1 MTPHGVFDKLRA
13 RERGIRAP
21 TFGFEAQKEEMRMK
35 KLHRICLTLVVAL
48 LAFPPN
54 ALGAFS
60 QDENSIT
67 SISKENLHWEAQYE
81 NTRKETVSVDVDVL
95 VPGVRALPVLKVTF
109 YPRMGEGFQ
118 SLFRDPQ
125 GKTNDG
131 WSSYVA
137 DEYVSAFH
145 NWKHGGKTYQTIPMA
160 ELDRSKAYA
169 QNNALTFGEA
179 FQFMEA
185 TLKQL
190 CTEYGSGNYYP
201 MQIERVQIK
210 GDPGGGDAPRKA
222 GAYTVSAYQTIR
234 GIPILMNVS
243 ECFTNSSQRDSGV
256 PKGYFWNMSSTD
268 SYYFT
273 MSLLEE
279 KEVLFEDIPILGFE
293 QIRPA
298 MEAMIRESR
307 IRNVYGVRLGYVVF
321 MNEPGSREHFVLE
334 PAWVVECEYYDSAKR
349 ESPKI
354 NAGVSYFEQT
364 TYRELIIN
372 AQSGELMDPESNE
385 PERSVAPSV
394 IPW

>member
-1 MTPHGVFDKLRA
+1 
-13 RERGIRAP
+13 
-21 TFGFEAQKEEMRMK
+21 MK

-54 ALGAFS
+54 ALGAFR

-95 VPGVRALPVLKVTF
+95 VPDVRSLPVLKVTS

-145 NWKHGGKTYQTIPMA
+145 NWKHRGKIYQMIPTA
-160 ELDRSKAYA
+160 TLDWSKAYA
-169 QNNALTFGEA
+169 ENNPLPFGEA
-179 FQFMEA
+179 VRFMEE

-210 GDPGGGDAPRKA
+210 GDPGGGDGPRKA

-234 GIPILMNVS
+234 GIPVLMNAS
-243 ECFTNSSQRDSGV
+243 ECFTNGSPKDSGV
-256 PKGYFWNMSSTD
+256 PKGYFWNMVSTD

-279 KEVLFEDIPILGFE
+279 TEVLFEDIPILGFE
-293 QIRPA
+293 QILPA
-298 MEAMIRESR
+298 IETMIQESR
-307 IRNVYGVRLGYVVF
+307 IRSVYGVRLGYVVF
-321 MNEPGSREHFVLE
+321 LSEPGNREHFVLV

-354 NAGVSYFEQT
+354 NAGVPYFEQT

-372 AQSGELMDPESNE
+372 AQSGEWIDPESNE
-385 PERSVAPSV
+385 PERSVAPTV
-394 IPW
+394 IPWR

>member
-1 MTPHGVFDKLRA
+1 
-13 RERGIRAP
+13 
-21 TFGFEAQKEEMRMK
+21 MK

-81 NTRKETVSVDVDVL
+81 NTRKETISVDVDVL
-95 VPGVRALPVLKVTF
+95 VPGVPALPVLKVTP

-125 GKTNDG
+125 GKNKDG

-145 NWKHGGKTYQTIPMA
+145 NWKHGGKPYQTIPTA
-160 ELDRSKAYA
+160 ELDWSKAYA
-169 QNNALTFGEA
+169 PNNALTFGEA
-179 FQFMEA
+179 FQFMET

-190 CTEYGSGNYYP
+190 CAEYGSGNYHP
-201 MQIERVQIK
+201 MEIERVQIT
-210 GDPGGGDAPRKA
+210 GDPGGDDA
-222 GAYTVSAYQTIR
+222 GVYTVSAYQTIR
-234 GIPILMNVS
+234 GIPILMNTS
-243 ECFTNSSQRDSGV
+243 ECFTNGSQKDSGV
-256 PKGYFWNMSSTD
+256 PKGYFWNMASTD

-279 KEVLFEDIPILGFE
+279 EKVLFEDIPILSFE

-298 MEAMIRESR
+298 IEAQIRESR

-354 NAGVSYFEQT
+354 NTGLPCFEQT

-372 AQSGELMDPESNE
+372 AQSGEWMDPESNE
-385 PERSVAPSV
+385 PERCVAPPV